1 MKRIVIL
8 GITGS
13 IGTSAL
19 NIVRNHQREF
29 KIVFA
34 SAHSNLEKLI
44 KIAKEFKLSHIHL
57 TNDKVKY
64 SPKIKQD
71 FDISFGENEL
81 QNVLK
86 KLDFDIMLN
95 AISGSAG
102 LRSSITC
109 IELGNDLALA
119 NKESLVMAGHIIMP
133 MLKKSKAR
141 LLPVDSE
148 HSAIL
153 QAIGD
158 REGSEIKKI
167 HITAS
172 GGPFRTLPLNKFSDI
187 SFEDSLNHPTWS
199 MGTKITI
206 DSATMMN
213 KGLEII
219 EAHHLFE
226 IPYSQ
231 IQAIIHPQSIIHS
244 MVEFIDGSIIAQ
256 MSEPTMELPILYAFS
271 YPEHISSNNVQTD
284 LFALSDLS
292 FEKVDYNRY
301 PLFQLALRVGE
312 AGGILPTIMNAAN
325 EATISLFESKRIR
338 FVDIYKIVEKVI
350 KLSKNIANPDLD
362 TIIQKNKSTY
372 KNVIDNY
379 KELL

>member
-213 KGLEII
+213 KGLEVI